1 MKKKKKD
8 REQNYRSNTMYG
20 LFLFSQVNIAD
31 AADLNPSGTNTSQ
44 VDPF

>member
-20 LFLFSQVNIAD
+20 YLIFSSEYCGCGRRKSIGYQH
-31 AADLNPSGTNTSQ
+31 
-44 VDPF
+44 